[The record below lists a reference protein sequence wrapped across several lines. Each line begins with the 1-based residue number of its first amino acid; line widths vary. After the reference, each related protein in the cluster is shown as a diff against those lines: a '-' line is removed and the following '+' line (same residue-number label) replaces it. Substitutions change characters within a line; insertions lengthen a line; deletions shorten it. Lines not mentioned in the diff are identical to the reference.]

1 MSHNIRLF
9 APAKINLTL
18 VVTGKRPDGYHV
30 LDSLVAFADFGDVI
44 EMSEA
49 SNFSFSVS
57 GPFSSMFASE
67 EADPSSSSENIAVR
81 AVYALAAAKR
91 RPPNVSLH
99 LIKNLPLASGL
110 GGGSADA
117 AAVVRGLQK
126 LWGISADAAYL
137 PELLKNL
144 GADVPVCWLCS
155 PQRVR
160 GIGDILEDAPRFP
173 ALSVVLVNPLKP
185 CPTADV
191 FRRHQGFHKALPFM
205 PAAFET
211 VHEFVEFLGAQGND
225 LLPAALQVVPEIGA
239 CLEALSEQTGCFLSR
254 LSGSG
259 ATCFGVFEDRLQSQD
274 AAKRLARLFPAWWV
288 QACVV
293 G

>member
-1 MSHNIRLF
+1 MGHNIRLS

-30 LDSLVAFADFGDVI
+30 LDSLVAFADLGDVI
-44 EMSEA
+44 ELAEA
-49 SNFSFSVS
+49 SSFSFSVS
-57 GPFSSMFASE
+57 GPFASMFTPE
-67 EADPSSSSENIAVR
+67 EVDPSASSENIAVR
-81 AVYALAAAKR
+81 AVYALAAAER

-117 AAVVRGLQK
+117 AAVVRCLQK
-126 LWGISADAAYL
+126 LWGISSDSPYL
-137 PELLKNL
+137 PDLLKSL
-144 GADVPVCWLCS
+144 GSDVPVCWRCS
-155 PQRVR
+155 AQRVR
-160 GIGDILEDAPRFP
+160 GIGDILEDAPIFP
-173 ALSVVLVNPLKP
+173 PLSVVLVNPLKP
-185 CPTADV
+185 CPTVDV
-191 FRRHQGFHKALPFM
+191 FRRHKGFHKGLPSF
-205 PAAFET
+205 PARFDS
-211 VHEFVEFLGAQGND
+211 VHRFVEFLEAQGND

-239 CLEALSEQTGCFLSR
+239 CLEALSKQKGCFLSR

-259 ATCFGVFEDRLQSQD
+259 ATCFGVFEDRLQSQE